1 MLKMIEHVD
10 VIEFKAARTI
20 FKIPLYFSHFFYI
33 DGLLIDTG
41 FDHVKNEVLN
51 AVRKLPVKNIVIT
64 HQHED
69 HTGNCHLLQKELMVP
84 VYAHPEAIK
93 AIENPSAKEV
103 YRKLMWGNPPP
114 AKLLP
119 VKKSYK
125 TEHFTI
131 EAIHT
136 PGHCLDHTCYF
147 EPENRY
153 LFCGDLYLGESLT
166 GFMIGENI
174 VDHFN
179 SLKRIIALEPA
190 VLFCGLKGRL
200 ENGVERLQ
208 RKYEIWW
215 RICCRVKELYEA
227 KVSRQKIMKDVFG
240 GEIFF
245 YYFSQSNWGR
255 RYMIDS
261 IIANIDYFNEEIKK
275 PLTGEG
281 CKVKN

>member
-1 MLKMIEHVD
+1 MIEHGD

-20 FKIPLYFSHFFYI
+20 FKKPLYFGHFFYI

-41 FDHVKNEVLN
+41 FYHVKNEVLN
-51 AVRKLPVKNIVIT
+51 AMKKLPVQNIVIT

-69 HTGNCHLLQKELMVP
+69 HTGNCDLLQKELMVP
-84 VYAHPEAIK
+84 VYAHPETIK
-93 AIENPSAKEV
+93 ATEKPSTLEV
-103 YRKLMWGNPPP
+103 YRKLMWGNSPP
-114 AKLLP
+114 ANLLP
-119 VKKSYK
+119 VNKYYK
-125 TEHFTI
+125 TDRFTI

-136 PGHCLDHTCYF
+136 PGHSLDHTCYF

-166 GFMIGENI
+166 GFMTGENI
-174 VDHFN
+174 VDHFK
-179 SLKRIIALEPA
+179 SLKKIIALEPA

-208 RKYEIWW
+208 RKYEAWW
-215 RICCRVKELYEA
+215 KICCRVRDLYEA
-227 KVSRQKIMKDVFG
+227 EASHQKIMQDVFG
-240 GEIFF
+240 GEILF

-261 IIANIDYFNEEIKK
+261 IITNIDYFNEEIKTPPFGK
-275 PLTGEG
+275 G
-281 CKVKN
+281 CRVKN

>member
-1 MLKMIEHVD
+1 MLKVIDHGD

-20 FKIPLYFSHFFYI
+20 LKLPLYYSHFFYI

-41 FDHVKNEVLN
+41 FEHVKNEVLN
-51 AVRKLPVKNIVIT
+51 AAKKLSLKNVVIT

-69 HTGNCHLLQKELMVP
+69 HTGNCNLLQRELQVP

-93 AIENPSAKEV
+93 AIEKPSAIEV
-103 YRKLMWGNPPP
+103 YRKLMWGNPSP

-119 VKKSYK
+119 VKKHYK
-125 TEHFTI
+125 TGRFTI
-131 EAIHT
+131 EAIHA
-136 PGHCLDHTCYF
+136 PGHCIDHTCYF

-153 LFCGDLYLGESLT
+153 LFCGDLYLSESLT

-174 VDHFN
+174 VDHFT
-179 SLKRIIALEPA
+179 SLKKVIALEPA

-200 ENGVERLQ
+200 ENGAERLQ
-208 RKYEIWW
+208 RKYDVWW
-215 RICCRVKELYEA
+215 KICCRVKELYEA
-227 KVSRQKIMKDVFG
+227 NASREKIMKDVFG
-240 GEIFF
+240 GEIYF

-261 IIANIDYFNEEIKK
+261 IIANINYFNQDIKN
-275 PLTGEG
+275 P
-281 CKVKN
+281 

>member
-1 MLKMIEHVD
+1 MLKMIEHGD

-20 FKIPLYFSHFFYI
+20 FKMPLYFSHFFYI

-41 FDHVKNEVLN
+41 FDHVKDEVLN
-51 AVRKLPVKNIVIT
+51 AVRNFPVQNIVIT

-69 HTGNCHLLQKELMVP
+69 HTGNCDLLQKELMVP
-84 VYAHPEAIK
+84 VYAHPETIK
-93 AIENPSAKEV
+93 VTEKPSAIEV
-103 YRKLMWGNPPP
+103 YRKLMWGNQPP

-119 VKKSYK
+119 VKKYYK
-125 TEHFTI
+125 TERFTI

-174 VDHFN
+174 ADHFN
-179 SLKRIIALEPA
+179 SLKKMIALEPA

-215 RICCRVKELYEA
+215 KICCRVKELYEA
-227 KVSRQKIMKDVFG
+227 DASREKIMKDVFG
-240 GEIFF
+240 GEIYF

-261 IIANIDYFNEEIKK
+261 IIANKYYFNENINI
-275 PLTGEG
+275 PLTDQGY
-281 CKVKN
+281 KS

>member
-1 MLKMIEHVD
+1 MLKVIEHVD

-20 FKIPLYFSHFFYI
+20 FKMPLYFSHFFYI

-41 FDHVKNEVLN
+41 FDHIKNEALD
-51 AVRKLPVKNIVIT
+51 AVKKLPVRNIVIT

-69 HTGNCHLLQKELMVP
+69 HTGNCGLFQRELQVP
-84 VYAHPEAIK
+84 VYAHPETIK
-93 AIENPSAKEV
+93 VIEHPSSLEI
-103 YRKLMWGNPPP
+103 YRKVMWGNPPP

-119 VKKSYK
+119 VKKFYK
-125 TEHFTI
+125 TDHFTI

-179 SLKRIIALEPA
+179 SLKKIIALEPT

-208 RKYEIWW
+208 RKFEVWW
-215 RICCRVKELYEA
+215 KICLRVKDLYEA
-227 KVSRQKIMKDVFG
+227 NTPREKIIKEVFG
-240 GEIFF
+240 GEILF

-261 IIANIDYFNEEIKK
+261 IIANLNYFNDDIKI
-275 PLTGEG
+275 PLSGQRR
-281 CKVKN
+281 KI

>member
-1 MLKMIEHVD
+1 MLKIIDHDD
-10 VIEFKAARTI
+10 VIEFKVARTI
-20 FKIPLYFSHFFYI
+20 FSKPLYYSHFFYI

-41 FDHVKNEVLN
+41 FNHVKSEVLE
-51 AVRKLPVKNIVIT
+51 ALEKLQVQNIVIT

-69 HTGNCHLLQKELMVP
+69 HTGNCDLLQRELQVP
-84 VYAHPEAIK
+84 VYAHPETMK
-93 AIENPSAKEV
+93 VIEQPATLEI

-114 AKLLP
+114 ATLLP
-119 VKKSYK
+119 VKKFYK
-125 TEHFTI
+125 TDRFTI

-153 LFCGDLYLGESLT
+153 LFCGDLYLGENLT
-166 GFMIGENI
+166 GFMVGENI
-174 VDHFN
+174 AEHFN
-179 SLKRIIALEPA
+179 SLNKIIALEPA

-208 RKYEIWW
+208 RKYEAWW
-215 RICCRVKELYEA
+215 KICCQVKDLYEA
-227 KVSRQKIMKDVFG
+227 KASHQTIMKEVFG

-261 IIANIDYFNEEIKK
+261 IIQNIDYFNEEIKI
-275 PLTGEG
+275 PLSKQG
-281 CKVKN
+281 

>member
-1 MLKMIEHVD
+1 MLKILNYGD

-20 FKIPLYFSHFFYI
+20 FNKPLYYSHFFYI

-41 FDHVKNEVLN
+41 FEHVKNEVLE
-51 AVRKLPVKNIVIT
+51 ALKEYPVQNIVIT

-69 HTGNCHLLQKELMVP
+69 HTGNCSLLQKELKVP
-84 VYAHPEAIK
+84 VYAHPETMK
-93 AIENPSAKEV
+93 VIEHPSTLEI
-103 YRKLMWGNPPP
+103 YRKLMWGNPPT

-119 VKKSYK
+119 VKNYYK
-125 TEHFTI
+125 TDRFTI

-136 PGHCLDHTCYF
+136 PGHCIDHTCYF

-153 LFCGDLYLGESLT
+153 LFCGDLYLGENLT
-166 GFMIGENI
+166 GFMVGENI
-174 VDHFN
+174 ADHFD
-179 SLKRIIALEPA
+179 SLKKIIALEPA

-208 RKYEIWW
+208 RKYEAWW
-215 RICCRVKELYEA
+215 KICCRVKELYEA
-227 KVSRQKIMKDVFG
+227 KASRHTIMKEVFG

-261 IIANIDYFNEEIKK
+261 IIANIDYFNEDI
-275 PLTGEG
+275 
-281 CKVKN
+281 